1 MVIRHFRLKD
11 RKNMNTTF
19 ICSDDLAY
27 DVKLAKEYCE
37 RREEDVNAFMK
48 TLPAWETREFGKV
61 LQITVRGQSI
71 LHELVPGTICPGTPL
86 WGELCVDGDLERGEM
101 IRLKTFEN
109 FAAYMLARFW

>member
-48 TLPAWETREFGKV
+48 TLPAWETLARDSSAFASV
-61 LQITVRGQSI
+61 SRTVR
-71 LHELVPGTICPGTPL
+71 
-86 WGELCVDGDLERGEM
+86 
-101 IRLKTFEN
+101 
-109 FAAYMLARFW
+109 